1 MLPNSIPLSHPA
13 PAIVDFSHISSQLSS
28 SPITALPVLFI
39 AGVLTSLAPCIYPM
53 IPITAAIVGGTA
65 VGNAPR
71 PRSRT
76 VALTLTYVLGLA
88 LAYAS
93 LGLFAG
99 LTGTLFGSVSTNP
112 WLYFA
117 MANLLIVA
125 ALAILE
131 VIPVRVPSWLLTR
144 AAAAGDGG
152 TLGGVFVMGAASGLV
167 AAPCSAPVMA
177 AVLTW
182 VTATKSGVL
191 GFIYLFVFSLGMCT
205 LLVLVGLFSG
215 SVARLPRAGTW
226 MVWVKRFFA
235 VIMFAV
241 AEYYLVQMGL
251 LLI

>member
-1 MLPNSIPLSHPA
+1 
-13 PAIVDFSHISSQLSS
+13 VDFSHISTQLSS
-28 SPITALPVLFI
+28 SPLTALPILFI

-53 IPITAAIVGGTA
+53 IPITAAIVGGSA
-65 VGNAPR
+65 VGDVPR
-71 PRSRT
+71 ART
-76 VALTLTYVLGLA
+76 RTIILTFTYVLGLA

-93 LGLFAG
+93 VGLFAG

-117 MANLLIVA
+117 MANLLIIA
-125 ALAILE
+125 ALAMLD
-131 VIPVRVPSWLLTR
+131 VIPVRVPAWLLTR
-144 AAAAGDGG
+144 AATAGQGG
-152 TLGGVFVMGAASGLV
+152 SLYGVFVMGAASGLV

-205 LLVLVGLFSG
+205 LLIIVGLFSG
-215 SVARLPRAGTW
+215 TLARLPRAGEW
-226 MVWVKRFFA
+226 MVWVKRAFA
-235 VIMFAV
+235 LIMLAV